1 VIEAALGCEAGRVSL
16 SNPEKQA
23 WAIRTTRSD
32 NGEVSVCTIPDL
44 ARGAG
49 PK

>member
-1 VIEAALGCEAGRVSL
+1 MA
-16 SNPEKQA
+16 NPEKQA
-23 WAIRTTRSD
+23 WAIQTTRSD

-49 PK
+49 NTAKLFLVKIDIEDF